1 MSSAQPSRA
10 PAAGCPPRLR
20 TAEVAAGPALG
31 PARRGSHKV
40 LPLPPLRG
48 PDGGER
54 CVERPR
60 EAGGGGRLPPPWGCC
75 VPRPSSVGEP
85 LERGGRGCQGL
96 RDQAVSAGDR
106 GAVPCQG
113 QYPSPERSLAALP
126 RGRGAAA
133 PLRFGARR
141 VNRTLCAERTK
152 EPFKRYSCRGGEGSE
167 K

>member
-31 PARRGSHKV
+31 PARHGSHKV

-60 EAGGGGRLPPPWGCC
+60 EAGGGGTTPAPLGVLRPSAELRRGAPGAGGPRLPGLKG
-75 VPRPSSVGEP
+75 SSG
-85 LERGGRGCQGL
+85 
-96 RDQAVSAGDR
+96 
-106 GAVPCQG
+106 
-113 QYPSPERSLAALP
+113 
-126 RGRGAAA
+126 
-133 PLRFGARR
+133 
-141 VNRTLCAERTK
+141 
-152 EPFKRYSCRGGEGSE
+152 
-167 K
+167 

>member
-60 EAGGGGRLPPPWGCC
+60 EAGGGDDSRLPGGAASLGRAPSGSPWSG
-75 VPRPSSVGEP
+75 
-85 LERGGRGCQGL
+85 
-96 RDQAVSAGDR
+96 
-106 GAVPCQG
+106 
-113 QYPSPERSLAALP
+113 
-126 RGRGAAA
+126 GAAA
-133 PLRFGARR
+133 AR
-141 VNRTLCAERTK
+141 A
-152 EPFKRYSCRGGEGSE
+152 
-167 K
+167 